1 VPVVTLQGRA
11 FAQRVA
17 SSLLHAVQ
25 LDELVCHD
33 MDGYRDTVVALATDS
48 PRRAALRRHLAEQR
62 QCSPLFDGAG
72 FARDLEA
79 LLLRMWQ
86 RALHGAPPQ
95 HLEAQVRA

>member
-1 VPVVTLQGRA
+1 VVTLQGRT

-33 MDGYRDTVVALATDS
+33 AQGYRRTVLALAADA
-48 PRRAALRRHLAEQR
+48 PRRAALRQHLAEQQ
-62 QCSPLFDGAG
+62 QCSALFDGAR

-79 LLLRMWQ
+79 LLQRMWQ
-86 RALHGAPPQ
+86 QALRGAPLQ
-95 HLEAQVRA
+95 HLAARLP